1 MIFFVVLRFE
11 LMASYLLDRHSYTLD
26 DSSSPKQIDV
36 AAKRRKTYRKLQ
48 NLRIRKRNTCKY
60 YSKERQN
67 NVTNIRQNTSR
78 QEVFLILSP
87 SFLT

>member
-1 MIFFVVLRFE
+1 
-11 LMASYLLDRHSYTLD
+11 MASYLLDRHSYTLD

-67 NVTNIRQNTSR
+67 NVTNIRQYFKARSVSHSVT
-78 QEVFLILSP
+78 LISDIVTHL
-87 SFLT
+87 